1 MTERLPFGILAE
13 FETPEQ
19 LIAAARNA
27 VAAGYRRMDTYTP
40 MPVHGLAEIL
50 GVKRAA
56 VARIVLTGGILGCIG
71 GYALQYY
78 MTVMSYA
85 HNVGGRPVHSWPAY
99 IPVTFETT
107 VLCASLAAVL
117 GMLALNGL
125 PMPYHPVFNVP
136 AFNRA
141 SQDRFFLCIQSDD
154 PEFDLEKTRVFLENQ
169 NALGVSSVP
178 R

>member
-1 MTERLPFGILAE
+1 MSDMALYGLMAE

-19 LIAAARNA
+19 LIAAARNT
-27 VAAGYRRMDTYTP
+27 VAAGYRKIDTYTP
-40 MPVHGLAEIL
+40 MPVHGLPEII
-50 GVKRAA
+50 GASRTA
-56 VARIVLTGGILGCIG
+56 VTRIVLAGGIAGCIG

-78 MTVMSYA
+78 MTVVSYA

-107 VLCASLAAVL
+107 VLFAALSAVI
-117 GMLALNGL
+117 GMIALNGL

-154 PEFDLEKTRVFLENQ
+154 AQFDAVKTREFLEAQ
-169 NALGVSSVP
+169 NSLEVSSVS